1 MAAKAVRNWEME
13 RFLLGELPPGRMAEI
28 RASLLADPELARKID
43 DLRRSNQDILAHY
56 PAEAILPGARR
67 QAERLGQR
75 QPNDSPGRSS
85 LWRRV
90 LYSAPILAAA
100 AVLLLVV
107 LSDRTPSGIR
117 IKGPDG
123 IDPTKTQLLIYKK
136 TEAGNVIL
144 KDGDTVRAGDLL
156 QLAYVPAG
164 QKYGMILSIDGN
176 GLVTPHYPP
185 DGKSLARLKQEATV
199 LLPNSYELDQAPEFE
214 RFFFIT
220 STSDI
225 KTQDILDKGRALARS
240 LQAARTSPLDLP
252 GSSFSQFSIMLRKA
266 K

>member
-1 MAAKAVRNWEME
+1 MAAKAFRNWELE
-13 RFLLGELPPGRMAEI
+13 RFLLGELPARRMAEI
-28 RASLLADPELARKID
+28 RASLLTDPELARKID
-43 DLRRSNQDILAHY
+43 ELRRSDQDILAHY
-56 PAEAILPGARR
+56 PPEAILPGARR
-67 QAERLGQR
+67 QAERREQR
-75 QPNDSPGRSS
+75 QPSDSRGRPSF
-85 LWRRV
+85 WRHV
-90 LYSAPILAAA
+90 LYSAPILATA

-117 IKGPDG
+117 IKGPEG
-123 IDPTKTQLLIYKK
+123 LDPAKTQLLIYKK
-136 TEAGNVIL
+136 TNTGNVIL

-164 QKYGMILSIDGN
+164 KKYGMILSIDGN
-176 GLVTPHYPP
+176 GVVTPHYPP
-185 DGKSLARLKQEATV
+185 DGKGFSRLKQEATV

-225 KTQDILDKGRALARS
+225 KTQDILDKARTLGRS

-252 GSSFSQFSIMLRKA
+252 GNSFSQFSILLRKA

>member
-1 MAAKAVRNWEME
+1 MGAETLRNWELE
-13 RFLLGELPPGRMAEI
+13 RFLLGELPPERMAEI
-28 RASLLADPELARKID
+28 RASLLTDPELARKID

-56 PAEAILPGARR
+56 PPEAILPGA
-67 QAERLGQR
+67 LGQAQRRAR
-75 QPNDSPGRSS
+75 QHSGPRGRHA

-107 LSDRTPSGIR
+107 LSDRTPSPGLR
-117 IKGPDG
+117 VKGPAG
-123 IDPTKTQLLIYKK
+123 IDLTKVQLLIYKK
-136 TEAGNVIL
+136 TDAGNVIL
-144 KDGDTVRAGDLL
+144 KDNDTVRAGDLL

-164 QKYGMILSIDGN
+164 RKYGMILSIDGN
-176 GLVTPHYPP
+176 GLVTPHYPA
-185 DGKSLARLKQEATV
+185 DGQGLTRLKQKPSV
-199 LLPNSYELDQAPEFE
+199 LLPNSYELDQAPDFE

-220 STSDI
+220 SSSAI
-225 KTQDILDKGRALARS
+225 ETQDILNKARKLARS

-252 GSSFSQFSIMLRKA
+252 ASFNQFSVLLKKA